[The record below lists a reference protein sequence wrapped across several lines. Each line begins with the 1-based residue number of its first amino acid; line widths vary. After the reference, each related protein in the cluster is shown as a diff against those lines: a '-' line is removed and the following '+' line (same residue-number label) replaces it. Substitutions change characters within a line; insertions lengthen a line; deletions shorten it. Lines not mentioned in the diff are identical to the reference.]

1 MSRRKLFCCD
11 ASRDQYVEYYT
22 RQHRPQIGGEIPAFI
37 GAQRQRGHGI
47 GSVLSGLFR
56 RVLPF
61 LRANARNFATNA
73 IKTGLHVADDVMQ
86 GQKFVESLKRR
97 VPDGIKTAAQNI
109 SWQTGDGLRVVRR
122 KRSRSVSAQ
131 RATTNKKKKK
141 KNKKKTKTKK
151 KKKKKKRKRNTSR
164 SDIFGY

>member
-11 ASRDQYVEYYT
+11 ASHDQYVDYYT
-22 RQHRPQIGGEIPAFI
+22 RQQQPQTGGEIPAFI
-37 GAQRQRGHGI
+37 GASRQRGHGI

-73 IKTGLHVADDVMQ
+73 IKTGLHVADDVMR
-86 GQKFVESLKRR
+86 GQKIGESVKRR
-97 VPDGIKTAAQNI
+97 LPEGIKTAAQNI
-109 SWQTGDGLRVVRR
+109 SWQTGDGLRIVRR

-131 RATTNKKKKK
+131 RTTSKKKKTKKKK
-141 KNKKKTKTKK
+141 KNK
-151 KKKKKKRKRNTSR
+151 KKKKKKRKRNTSY